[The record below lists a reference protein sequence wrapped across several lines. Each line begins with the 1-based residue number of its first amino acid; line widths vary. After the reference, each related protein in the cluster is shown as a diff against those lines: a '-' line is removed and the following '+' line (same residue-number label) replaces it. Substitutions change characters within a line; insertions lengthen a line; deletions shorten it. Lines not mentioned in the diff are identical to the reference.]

1 MIITRTPL
9 RISFFG
15 GGTDYPAYYRE
26 HGGKVL
32 STTISKYNY
41 LTIRELPPFFD
52 HKYRIRYYK
61 SEYKNL
67 LDDIEHPSVKACL
80 KFLQIENG
88 IELVHTGDVPAMS
101 GVGSSSAFTVGLLHS
116 LYALNGQFVTKR
128 KLAYEA
134 IEIEQKIIGEH
145 VGSQDQ
151 VAAAFGGFNLVEFF
165 KDNRIVVQP
174 ITIPQNR
181 QKNLED
187 SLVLF
192 FTGISRTASEVAK
205 TQIKETPKKIKELGQ
220 MKEMVEQAIEILHDT
235 GTSLDEFGKLLNESW
250 KIKRSI
256 TEKISNSKIDLIY
269 ERGLE
274 AGALGGKLL
283 GAGGGGF
290 ILFYVSPSQKN
301 RLINQLSDL
310 LHVPFHFES
319 MGSHIVHYSQ

>member
-1 MIITRTPL
+1 LIITRTPL

-310 LHVPFHFES
+310 LHVPFHFEC